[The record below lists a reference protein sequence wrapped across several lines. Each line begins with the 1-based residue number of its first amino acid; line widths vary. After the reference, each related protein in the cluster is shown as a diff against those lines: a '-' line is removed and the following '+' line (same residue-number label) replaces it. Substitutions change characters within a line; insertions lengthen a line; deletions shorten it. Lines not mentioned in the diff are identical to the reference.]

1 MIKIIAELCQNHNG
15 SFDVVKSMIDA
26 AASAGATHVKIQTI
40 YADTLVFR
48 PQFEQGH
55 VVDGKTYAIKRPWL
69 PEYQRL
75 KGLELTPDQSFK
87 FVEHCRSVGVIPL
100 TTCFA
105 RKNLKEIYE
114 QGFREIKVA
123 SYDCASYQLIKELAN
138 KFSHLYIST
147 GATFDDEIEC
157 TASILKDM
165 DVSYSFL
172 HCVTIYPTPIEMM
185 NLSRISWLRQYSNQ
199 IGFSDHSL
207 ASGDGVLASM
217 AAILLGAEI
226 IERHFTILPADE
238 TRDGPVSINAKQL
251 KELSEFVKLTKTDQ
265 QALLESVCPKWE
277 IMIGNSLRQLSEIEL
292 LNRDYYRGRFA
303 TPRFPNHN
311 NATEMIFNW
320 EQTPI

>member
-1 MIKIIAELCQNHNG
+1 MKIIAELCQNHNG
-15 SFDVVKSMIDA
+15 SFDLVKSMVDA
-26 AASAGATHVKIQTI
+26 AAGAGATHVKIQTI

-48 PQFEQGH
+48 PQFEQGLII
-55 VVDGKTYAIKRPWL
+55 DGKTYAIKRPWL

-75 KGLELTPDQSFK
+75 KGLELSPDQSFK
-87 FVEHCRSVGVIPL
+87 FVEYCRNVGVIPL
-100 TTCFA
+100 TTCFT

-147 GATFDDEIEC
+147 GATFDDEVEY
-157 TASILKDM
+157 TASILKNTTTN
-165 DVSYSFL
+165 YSFL
-172 HCVTIYPTPIEMM
+172 HCVTLYPTPIEMM
-185 NLSRISWLRQYSNQ
+185 HLSRISWLRQHSNQ
-199 IGFSDHSL
+199 TGFSDHSL
-207 ASGDGVLASM
+207 ASKDGVIASM
-217 AAILLGAEI
+217 AAVLMGAEI

-238 TRDGPVSINAKQL
+238 TRDGPVSINAIQL

-265 QALLESVCPKWE
+265 RSLLENVYPQWE
-277 IMIGNSLRQLSEIEL
+277 VMIGNSSRQLTEIEL

-303 TPRFPNHN
+303 TPRSQNQN

>member
-1 MIKIIAELCQNHNG
+1 MKIIAELCQNHNG
-15 SFDVVKSMIDA
+15 SFDLVRSMVDA
-26 AASAGATHVKIQTI
+26 AAGAGATHVKIQTI

-75 KGLELTPDQSFK
+75 KGLELSQEQSLK
-87 FVEHCRSVGVIPL
+87 FVEHCRSVGITPL

-138 KFSHLYIST
+138 QFSYLYIST

-157 TASILKDM
+157 TASILKSINA
-165 DVSYSFL
+165 SYSFL

-207 ASGDGVLASM
+207 ASRDGVLASM
-217 AAILLGAEI
+217 AAVLLGAEI

-251 KELSEFVKLTKTDQ
+251 KELSAFVKLTKTDQ
-265 QALLESVCPKWE
+265 LALLESVCPKWE

-320 EQTPI
+320 EQTPV

>member
-1 MIKIIAELCQNHNG
+1 MKIIAELCQNHNG
-15 SFDVVKSMIDA
+15 SFDLVKSMVDA
-26 AASAGATHVKIQTI
+26 AAGAGATHVKIQTI

-75 KGLELTPDQSFK
+75 KGLELSPEQSFK
-87 FVEHCRSVGVIPL
+87 FVEYCRSVGVIPL

-105 RKNLKEIYE
+105 RKNVKEIHE
-114 QGFREIKVA
+114 QGFQEIKVA

-138 KFSHLYIST
+138 KFAHLYIST

-157 TASILKDM
+157 AASILKNTTA
-165 DVSYSFL
+165 SYSFL

-185 NLSRISWLRQYSNQ
+185 NLSRISWLRQHSIQ
-199 IGFSDHSL
+199 TGFSDHSL
-207 ASGDGVLASM
+207 VSKDGVLASM
-217 AAILLGAEI
+217 AAVLMGAEI
-226 IERHFTILPADE
+226 IERHFTILPAEE
-238 TRDGPVSINAKQL
+238 TRDGAVSINPKQL

-265 QALLESVCPKWE
+265 RSLLENIYPQWE
-277 IMIGNSLRQLSEIEL
+277 VMIGNSSRQLTEIEL

-303 TPRFPNHN
+303 TPRSKNHN
-311 NATEMIFNW
+311 NASEMIFNW

>member
-1 MIKIIAELCQNHNG
+1 MKIIAELCQNHNG
-15 SFDVVKSMIDA
+15 SLDVVKSMVDA
-26 AASAGATHVKIQTI
+26 AAGAGATHVKIQTI

-48 PQFEQGH
+48 AQFEQGH
-55 VVDGKTYAIKRPWL
+55 VVNGKTYCIKRPWL

-75 KGLELTPDQSFK
+75 KGLELSPEQSFK

-138 KFSHLYIST
+138 QFSYLYIST
-147 GATFDDEIEC
+147 GATFDDEIEYA
-157 TASILKDM
+157 ASILM
-165 DVSYSFL
+165 DTNASYSFL
-172 HCVTIYPTPIEMM
+172 HCVTMYPTPIEMM
-185 NLSRISWLRQYSNQ
+185 NLARISWLKQHSTQ

-207 ASGDGVLASM
+207 ASRDGVLASM
-217 AAILLGAEI
+217 AAVLLGAEI

-238 TRDGPVSINAKQL
+238 TRDGPISINAKQL

-265 QALLESVCPKWE
+265 RSVLENIFPQWE
-277 IMIGNSLRQLSEIEL
+277 VMIGNSSRQLSEIEL

-303 TPRFPNHN
+303 TPRSPNHN

>member
-1 MIKIIAELCQNHNG
+1 MKIIAELCQNHNG
-15 SFDVVKSMIDA
+15 SFDLVKSMVDA
-26 AASAGATHVKIQTI
+26 AAGAGATHVKIQTI

-48 PQFEQGH
+48 PQFEEGLI
-55 VVDGKTYAIKRPWL
+55 VDGKTYAIKRPWL

-75 KGLELTPDQSFK
+75 KGLELSPDQSFK
-87 FVEHCRSVGVIPL
+87 FVEYCRNVGVIPL

-123 SYDCASYQLIKELAN
+123 SYDCASYQLIKELA
-138 KFSHLYIST
+138 KQFSHLYIST
-147 GATFDDEIEC
+147 GATFDDEVEC
-157 TASILKDM
+157 SASILKNTSA
-165 DVSYSFL
+165 SYSFL
-172 HCVTIYPTPIEMM
+172 HCVTLYPTPIEMM
-185 NLSRISWLRQYSNQ
+185 HLSRISWLRQHSNQ
-199 IGFSDHSL
+199 TGFSDHSF
-207 ASGDGVLASM
+207 ASKDGLVASM
-217 AAILLGAEI
+217 AAVLMGAEI

-265 QALLESVCPKWE
+265 RSLLENIYPQWE
-277 IMIGNSLRQLSEIEL
+277 IMIGNPSRQLTEIEL

-303 TPRFPNHN
+303 TPRTQNQN
-311 NATEMIFNW
+311 IATEMIFNW